1 MYKNTINDS
10 LKNLTNYHH
19 FLIETDV
26 PLSELS
32 YWKVGG
38 KADMVVRPRDKLELI
53 QLRQWIHENGLP
65 SIVIGNTTNLLFA
78 DEGLQ
83 AVVIKIDSKFS
94 KTSVNDT
101 EIITEPG
108 IWVPSLARVA
118 MQAGLSGIEHTCG
131 IPGTLGGLVVMNG
144 GSQRKGIGSVLSYV
158 ETVDK
163 IGNLERYTNQQCE
176 FAYRSSIFQENDE
189 VITEIGLKLNN
200 SKNKID
206 IRQEMLEILQSRRK
220 KFPRKQPNC
229 GSVFVSN
236 PDMYEQYG
244 PPGKVIEDCGLK
256 GLTKGKAQVSNL
268 HANFIVNNG
277 NAKAEDIL
285 YLINAVR
292 KAVYDKTGYNMKVEA
307 KLVTPCGKIQDI

>member
-1 MYKNTINDS
+1 MNVISKAKLQQIMALYGLRAQVN
-10 LKNLTNYHH
+10 
-19 FLIETDV
+19 V

-32 YWKVGG
+32 HWKVGG
-38 KADMVVRPRDKLELI
+38 NADIVVQPKNKYELI

-83 AVVIKIDSKFS
+83 AVVIKIDSNFS

-189 VITEIGLKLNN
+189 VITEVGMTLERSR
-200 SKNKID
+200 SKES
-206 IRQEMLEILQSRRK
+206 IRKEMLDILSSRRK

-236 PDMYEQYG
+236 PDMYEEYG
-244 PPGKVIEDCGLK
+244 PPGKVIEECGLK
-256 GLTKGKAQVSNL
+256 DLSKGGAQVSSL
-268 HANFIVNNG
+268 HANFIINNG

-285 YLINAVR
+285 YLINTIR
-292 KAVYDKTGYNMKVEA
+292 KKVHQMTGYKMVVEA
-307 KLVTPCGKIQDI
+307 KFVTQNGQIQEI